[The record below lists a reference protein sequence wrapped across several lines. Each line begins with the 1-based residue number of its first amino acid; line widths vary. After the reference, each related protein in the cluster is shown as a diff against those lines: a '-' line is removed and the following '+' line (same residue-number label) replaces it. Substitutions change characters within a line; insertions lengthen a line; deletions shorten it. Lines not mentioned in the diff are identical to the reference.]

1 MSYDATPNYEKLK
14 FMLKKCM
21 LRNGVLPG
29 GRFCLENTRRPS
41 SFELDEQTLIIGEDP
56 EVSSVKES

>member
-21 LRNGVLPG
+21 LKKGVLPG
-29 GRFCLENTRRPS
+29 GRFCLDNTSRPS
-41 SFELDEQTLIIGEDP
+41 SLALDEETLIIGEDP
-56 EVSSVKES
+56 DI